1 MSIGT
6 TIANMFRPVQQV
18 AMTPQPTV
26 PPANPLAMN
35 NPGAQAQ
42 VPPAGGSNPTVAQPE
57 PANPMDAFA
66 AMWQNDP
73 KSAPQADPLHQPLFK
88 PDPAALAAAAAKVD
102 FVSQLPQELVAQA
115 MAGNDPQ
122 AFLQVINAVGQR
134 ALATAAQL
142 STATVEQAAQ
152 RNNARIEQVLPDR
165 MRSIQLAQM
174 PADNPALNHPA
185 SQPLLSLVRSQIQ
198 MKNPSLS
205 AAEINKQ
212 AESYLVTYASA
223 ISAPTPEQQATQ
235 QAAAGGTDWENWAG
249 LNGQ

>member
-1 MSIGT
+1 
-6 TIANMFRPVQQV
+6 
-18 AMTPQPTV
+18 
-26 PPANPLAMN
+26 
-35 NPGAQAQ
+35 
-42 VPPAGGSNPTVAQPE
+42 
-57 PANPMDAFA
+57 
-66 AMWQNDP
+66 
-73 KSAPQADPLHQPLFK
+73 
-88 PDPAALAAAAAKVD
+88 
-102 FVSQLPQELVAQA
+102 
-115 MAGNDPQ
+115 
-122 AFLQVINAVGQR
+122 
-134 ALATAAQL
+134 
-142 STATVEQAAQ
+142 
-152 RNNARIEQVLPDR
+152 